1 MKVDKFVKLK
11 LVKIWEILSQETDEE
26 HPMGTPVLL
35 DKLAELG
42 IPCDRRTL
50 YADIK
55 ALNECGYE
63 ILCKRAVS
71 NEYYVKDR
79 RFSIAELRI
88 MMDAVQAAGFI
99 SDNKSKEF
107 IDKLATLAGSRCGEA
122 LKENLVSFNNTKTD
136 NDEIYASV
144 ETITAAI
151 QQNKKVKFTYF
162 DYDLKHNRVYR
173 KDGRFYYMN
182 PYALVMDNDNYYFLG
197 CDQYHPNMISFRVDR
212 MEQVQVSRHDKEDL
226 ELLKTFDLENYKK
239 QIFGMYSGSVTEVTI
254 QASNE
259 LSDAVFDLFGTKTIL
274 TPLNENEFVF
284 TVQIQLSPQFF
295 GWCCSFGDKLKVKAP
310 NSVINE
316 LEDYI
321 ENLAITYTKM

>member
-26 HPMGTPVLL
+26 HPMTTQEIL
-35 DKLAELG
+35 DKLAEMG
-42 IPCDRRTL
+42 IVCDRRTL

-55 ALNECGYE
+55 ALSECGYE
-63 ILCKRAVS
+63 ICCRRAIS

-79 RFSIAELRI
+79 KFSIAEIRI

-99 SDNKSKEF
+99 TDDKTEEF
-107 IDKLATLAGSRCGEA
+107 IVKLAALAGSRRGEA
-122 LKENLVSFNNTKTD
+122 LKDNIVAFNNTKTD
-136 NDEIYASV
+136 NGDIYYNV

-162 DYDLKHNRVYR
+162 DYDISHKRKYR
-173 KDGRFYYMN
+173 KEGKFYYMN

-197 CDQYHPNMISFRVDR
+197 CDMYHDNMISFRVDR

-226 ELLKTFDLENYKK
+226 ELLRKFDLQNYKK
-239 QIFGMYSGSVTEVTI
+239 QIFGMYSGDIKEVTI
-254 QASNE
+254 RAHNE
-259 LSDAVFDLFGTKTIL
+259 LMDTIYDLFGPKTRL
-274 TPLNENEFVF
+274 SKYDDNEFVF
-284 TVQIQLSPQFF
+284 TTQVQLSPQFF
-295 GWCCSFGDKLKVKAP
+295 GWCCSFGDNLKITAP
-310 NSVINE
+310 NSVVNE

-321 ENLAITYTKM
+321 EGLTKAYMKI